1 MQRGVRAE
9 RAPVFLYL
17 GTWHYEWLFPV
28 VNIYFFYTCIHFRLI
43 LSIMSRLECIAME
56 SGLGPEGSAV
66 EVVLMEPRPFRPFKS
81 SEEYLIAMKE
91 DLAEWLHRLYHPQ
104 LDIDVDNFM
113 DVLEDGVALCKVL
126 FDCILL
132 SVEKLLWFS
141 HSFFPKIH
149 VETK

>member
-1 MQRGVRAE
+1 
-9 RAPVFLYL
+9 
-17 GTWHYEWLFPV
+17 
-28 VNIYFFYTCIHFRLI
+28 
-43 LSIMSRLECIAME
+43 ME

-126 FDCILL
+126 YLIAF
-132 SVEKLLWFS
+132 
-141 HSFFPKIH
+141 
-149 VETK
+149 